1 MRPTALS
8 ISVISKRST
17 DLSPP
22 FLVLPPLSIRFARCR
37 VSRAF
42 AALCSASITLGNE
55 GYLAPYTVI
64 FRFTMIPSTNV
75 FRLVRL
81 ASSNLCHSKF
91 STLHIINRTREFFS
105 ADTFFYT
112 SPLVSRVFPALFANE
127 MNFLMQLFVL
137 KFMDNM
143 SLSRYS
149 FFLLKQFCVQTLDQE
164 KTKFPYPCIF
174 ILFFFF
180 FLEKTS

>member
-75 FRLVRL
+75 FGSLGWLPRICV
-81 ASSNLCHSKF
+81 
-91 STLHIINRTREFFS
+91 TRNFQRCILLIE
-105 ADTFFYT
+105 
-112 SPLVSRVFPALFANE
+112 LVS
-127 MNFLMQLFVL
+127 FLVQIHFSIPLHLYLACFQH
-137 KFMDNM
+137 F
-143 SLSRYS
+143 SRMR
-149 FFLLKQFCVQTLDQE
+149 
-164 KTKFPYPCIF
+164 
-174 ILFFFF
+174 
-180 FLEKTS
+180 

>member
-42 AALCSASITLGNE
+42 AALCRASITLGNE

-105 ADTFFYT
+105 ADTFFYI
-112 SPLVSRVFPALFANE
+112 SPLVSRVFPTLFANE

-137 KFMDNM
+137 KFMIRIIWFCRVTVFFSWNNFACK
-143 SLSRYS
+143 LWIKRKPS
-149 FFLLKQFCVQTLDQE
+149 FPIPVS
-164 KTKFPYPCIF
+164 
-174 ILFFFF
+174 LFFFF
-180 FLEKTS
+180 FFFRKD